1 MGRFAPSATDH
12 PVRPF
17 RGLLPEDLR
26 HMVEDRGSGRIKW
39 HAEILGKSLL
49 FPRVRAVVYYR
60 ASQSLARRRMLS
72 LAYVVQARAIR
83 GSGAEIS
90 PFATIGSGLC
100 LMHSVGIVIGPE
112 VTAGRNLRIYHGVTL
127 GDGSRPGQPQLGDD
141 VVIGAGTAIL
151 GGVRIGDRVIVGA
164 NSVVT
169 QDIPSD
175 SVAIGAPAN
184 WHPRKD
190 RHDHYARE

>member
-1 MGRFAPSATDH
+1 MGSPQPSAGNQAA
-12 PVRPF
+12 RPF

-26 HMVEDRGSGRIKW
+26 HMVEQRGSGRAKW
-39 HAEILGKSLL
+39 LAEIVVKSQL

-60 ASQSLARRRMLS
+60 AGQTLARKRMLP
-72 LAYVVQARAIR
+72 LAYALQSRAIR

-90 PFATIGSGLC
+90 PFAKIGPGLC
-100 LMHSVGIVIGPE
+100 VMHSVGIVIGPE

-127 GDGSRPGQPQLGDD
+127 GDGARPGQPQLGDD
-141 VVIGAGTAIL
+141 VLIGAGSAVL
-151 GGVRIGDRVIVGA
+151 GGITIGDRVVIGA

-175 SVAIGAPAN
+175 SVAMGAPAT
-184 WHPRKD
+184 WRPRQD
-190 RHDHYARE
+190 RHANYARE